1 MQAVV
6 PTGSSRTA
14 ATEPPLSHGNCD
26 VALVAHRSSLQLGIV
41 FGLLSRTTFTCEP
54 FCTDGPVPDTSAV
67 PSV

>member
-41 FGLLSRTTFTCEP
+41 FGLLSRTTFTC
-54 FCTDGPVPDTSAV
+54 
-67 PSV
+67 